1 MEELSH
7 QSTLNNIDNIP
18 IAPLKNYDCDLIIV
32 VGLSNKDRLNKE
44 GFDKNKIIEIY
55 PSKKIELVNGAGSVM
70 MNKSKLIDNIEL
82 GYRDSMIKLAP
93 LIINIIKD
101 KYNREKE

>member
-1 MEELSH
+1 MMTPGVSENIPLKVYEIQIKDKKDIPNSK
-7 QSTLNNIDNIP
+7 NNIDNIP

-55 PSKKIELVNGAGSVM
+55 RIS
-70 MNKSKLIDNIEL
+70 
-82 GYRDSMIKLAP
+82 
-93 LIINIIKD
+93 
-101 KYNREKE
+101 

>member
-1 MEELSH
+1 
-7 QSTLNNIDNIP
+7 
-18 IAPLKNYDCDLIIV
+18 
-32 VGLSNKDRLNKE
+32 
-44 GFDKNKIIEIY
+44 
-55 PSKKIELVNGAGSVM
+55 M